1 MRTPAVTQKSGVE
14 GITTRA
20 ACCLP
25 VMQGH
30 IRPVLEEFSHGRHKL
45 QINTKRHFGGEQKFL
60 FFPGCIWKMSAML
73 EITHVSL
80 LQAALF
86 LALGVLFSLISI
98 PLVIYDWACS
108 SSNGEG
114 H

>member
-1 MRTPAVTQKSGVE
+1 M
-14 GITTRA
+14 
-20 ACCLP
+20 L
-25 VMQGH
+25 
-30 IRPVLEEFSHGRHKL
+30 
-45 QINTKRHFGGEQKFL
+45 
-60 FFPGCIWKMSAML
+60 AML

-86 LALGVLFSLISI
+86 LGLGVLFSLISI

-108 SSNGEG
+108 SGTDEG

>member
-1 MRTPAVTQKSGVE
+1 
-14 GITTRA
+14 
-20 ACCLP
+20 
-25 VMQGH
+25 
-30 IRPVLEEFSHGRHKL
+30 
-45 QINTKRHFGGEQKFL
+45 
-60 FFPGCIWKMSAML
+60 MSAML

-86 LALGVLFSLISI
+86 LGLGVLFSLVSI

-108 SSNGEG
+108 SGNDEG

>member
-1 MRTPAVTQKSGVE
+1 
-14 GITTRA
+14 
-20 ACCLP
+20 
-25 VMQGH
+25 
-30 IRPVLEEFSHGRHKL
+30 
-45 QINTKRHFGGEQKFL
+45 
-60 FFPGCIWKMSAML
+60 MSAML